1 MKITK
6 GKLRQLIREEIELL
20 NEAKV
25 KPEAK
30 PAFSG
35 ILKNIGYG
43 ESMMDKPFVWK
54 KDNKYQFNSDDTVT
68 FNNQKYKLLSPKG
81 KLIRVSQLYLTSFWK
96 GHPAD
101 KLQIVSRPKIP
112 IGKPPGKP
120 DESALDQF
128 AEFMQQAAKGA
139 KDGGTGW
146 GTYWGKKVV
155 GLRKV

>member
-6 GKLRQLIREEIELL
+6 GKLRQIIREEIELL

-25 KPEAK
+25 KPEAR
-30 PAFSG
+30 PAFRD
-35 ILKNIGYG
+35 ILKNIGY
-43 ESMMDKPFVWK
+43 K
-54 KDNKYQFNSDDTVT
+54 KDMIDKSFSWKGSRYQFNGNGTVT
-68 FNNQKYKLLSPKG
+68 FNNQAYDLLSPEEKTI
-81 KLIRVSQLYLTSFWK
+81 KVSKLYLTSFWK

-128 AEFMQQAAKGA
+128 TEFMQQAAKSSS
-139 KDGGTGW
+139 KTKIGW
-146 GTYWGKKVV
+146 GTYWGKRVV

>member
-1 MKITK
+1 VKITK

-35 ILKNIGYG
+35 ILKNIGY
-43 ESMMDKPFVWK
+43 EKDMIAKPFDWK
-54 KDNKYQFNSDDTVT
+54 GASYQFNRDNTVT
-68 FNNQKYKLLSPKG
+68 FNNQKYKLLSPEEKTI
-81 KLIRVSQLYLTSFWK
+81 KVSQLYLTSFWK

-101 KLQIVSRPKIP
+101 KLQIVSLPKIP

-128 AEFMQQAAKGA
+128 TEFMQQAAKSSS
-139 KDGGTGW
+139 KTKIGW

>member
-30 PAFSG
+30 PAFRD
-35 ILKNIGYG
+35 ILKNIGYKKD
-43 ESMMDKPFVWK
+43 MIDKPFDWK
-54 KDNKYQFNSDDTVT
+54 GASYQFNRDGTVM
-68 FNNQKYKLLSPKG
+68 FKGQNYKLLSPKG
-81 KLIRVSQLYLTSFWK
+81 KPIRVSQLYLTSFWK

-128 AEFMQQAAKGA
+128 TEFMQQAAEGA
-139 KDGGTGW
+139 KAGGTGW
-146 GTYWGKKVV
+146 GTFWGKKVV